1 MTEQLLLYLPDP
13 YGVGNSKYAVAHAGG
28 IEVIPGGQLADTIEE
43 AICYDVMAL
52 VDDIRR
58 SGSTLPPKL
67 IDISEALRL
76 SVGLSKSDGGEQK
89 WSLWKCAKP
98 HFNTTTDWKL
108 AQALHEGRALH
119 PQGDELIAYFGKLAN
134 ALTSLWKA
142 TRARLSVSGEQT
154 RFFDVE
160 VPVAQIFYNRQLK
173 GVPVDVQQ
181 TSRAIQQASSTKYDA
196 YRSVTDALQVSA
208 TGLTYWNVSRH
219 LKMTDLPSI
228 SDNVEGY
235 ALRDQLKI
243 AAGVSTFAKSFTDYQ
258 SASQDVS
265 ILTRLSDA
273 EGRVFPIFHPMGTIS
288 GRILV
293 SDPHLQELRRRYRSS
308 IGAEE
313 GCDILYCDYSQ
324 FEPGIMASLSGDAR
338 LIELYNTGDIYA
350 SLSDVL
356 FGSAEFRDL
365 SKKIFLAFSYGM
377 SAEGIAGLVLGKDSV
392 QPQRDAVA
400 SAISEF
406 FAQFQT
412 LTEFKL
418 NAERRLEND
427 GYVSSLLGNHRRRT
441 RGGALNAKEKRWSL
455 SHTIQATA
463 SLIFKRAL
471 ILINQDLGP
480 DAVILPMHDAVVLQV
495 PTDLYTEISG
505 RVQAI
510 MATAFV
516 EHCPQLT
523 VKVTTGRFDS

>member
-1 MTEQLLLYLPDP
+1 MQ
-13 YGVGNSKYAVAHAGG
+13 
-28 IEVIPGGQLADTIEE
+28 
-43 AICYDVMAL
+43 
-52 VDDIRR
+52 
-58 SGSTLPPKL
+58 
-67 IDISEALRL
+67 
-76 SVGLSKSDGGEQK
+76 
-89 WSLWKCAKP
+89 
-98 HFNTTTDWKL
+98 
-108 AQALHEGRALH
+108 
-119 PQGDELIAYFGKLAN
+119 
-134 ALTSLWKA
+134 
-142 TRARLSVSGEQT
+142 
-154 RFFDVE
+154 
-160 VPVAQIFYNRQLK
+160 K
-173 GVPVDVQQ
+173 GV
-181 TSRAIQQASSTKYDA
+181 Y
-196 YRSVTDALQVSA
+196 
-208 TGLTYWNVSRH
+208 
-219 LKMTDLPSI
+219 
-228 SDNVEGY
+228 
-235 ALRDQLKI
+235 
-243 AAGVSTFAKSFTDYQ
+243 
-258 SASQDVS
+258 
-265 ILTRLSDA
+265 
-273 EGRVFPIFHPMGTIS
+273 FPIFHPMGTIS

-350 SLSDVL
+350 SLSVVL

-365 SKKIFLAFSYGM
+365 SKKIFLPLAMECQRKDCRSSFGKRQRAATERRGSVSHFRVFRAVSDAYG
-377 SAEGIAGLVLGKDSV
+377 I
-392 QPQRDAVA
+392 
-400 SAISEF
+400 
-406 FAQFQT
+406 
-412 LTEFKL
+412 KL